1 MESYSVRFTIA
12 ILVVPPS
19 VCIAMQ
25 PPQKHKTEI
34 TISAR
39 FEEMEFLGAYIREL
53 KLSLTTRDF
62 RRRQTTITNRL
73 TTYDTTDGV
82 GRELGVEIRHSH
94 LPHGYEQLTHSDE
107 IFTESHFSDKHT
119 HL

>member
-25 PPQKHKTEI
+25 PPKKHKAEI

-39 FEEMEFLGAYIREL
+39 FEEKEFFGAYIREL
-53 KLSLTTRDF
+53 KLSLTTRDSQ
-62 RRRQTTITNRL
+62 RHQTTITNRL
-73 TTYDTTDGV
+73 TTYDTTVDG
-82 GRELGVEIRHSH
+82 RALNVEIQHPQM
-94 LPHGYEQLTHSDE
+94 PHGDDIYSQ
-107 IFTESHFSDKHT
+107 SHFNDKYT
-119 HL
+119 HF

>member
-25 PPQKHKTEI
+25 PPKKHKAEI

-39 FEEMEFLGAYIREL
+39 FEEKEFFGAYIREL
-53 KLSLTTRDF
+53 KLSLTTRDSQ
-62 RRRQTTITNRL
+62 RHQTTITNRL
-73 TTYDTTDGV
+73 TTYDTTVDDG
-82 GRELGVEIRHSH
+82 RALNVEIQHPQM
-94 LPHGYEQLTHSDE
+94 PHGDDIYSQ
-107 IFTESHFSDKHT
+107 SHFSDKYT
-119 HL
+119 HF

>member
-25 PPQKHKTEI
+25 PPKKHKAEI

-39 FEEMEFLGAYIREL
+39 FEEKEFFGAYIREL
-53 KLSLTTRDF
+53 KLSLTTRDSQ
-62 RRRQTTITNRL
+62 RHQTTITNRL
-73 TTYDTTDGV
+73 TTYDTTVDG
-82 GRELGVEIRHSH
+82 GRALKVEIQHPQM
-94 LPHGYEQLTHSDE
+94 PHGDDIYSQ
-107 IFTESHFSDKHT
+107 SHFSDKHT
-119 HL
+119 HF